1 MADPGKIAI
10 FESDLEAIF
19 ASYLI
24 RIRLKNPHYGYY
36 FYHLMKSPYYQNF
49 IEGATTGSVQKNLNA
64 KSLTSNLP
72 VIIPNKEVTILFDSI
87 IENLRAKINCN
98 LAESTT
104 LAKVRDSLLPK
115 LMSGKI
121 RVPIDN
127 KVESSVMSSVITES
141 QVEESCL
148 DLFRNLG
155 YSVISGPD
163 ISEGGIA
170 EERKYD
176 EVVLVGRL
184 KDALRRINKSI
195 PEAAID
201 EAVKKVL
208 RTESQEP
215 VANNQL
221 FHKLVTDGVDVQY
234 KREDGSIKDSKVWL
248 FDFKDLGNNEF
259 LAVNQFT
266 IIEERNNRRPDI
278 ILFVNGLPLVLIELK
293 NPADEEATISS
304 AFKQFGTYQKEIP
317 SIFRYNEVLVISDGT
332 YAKAGTMTAKEER
345 FSPWKTINAQKTPK
359 TQPQIEVLTKG
370 MLNKSTLMDLIGHFV
385 VFEAEKDKKE
395 GTVKLS
401 KKIAQYQQY
410 NAVQKALTS
419 TVNATNKDRKAGI
432 VWHTQGS
439 GKSLTMVFYTG
450 KLVLDPALENPTV
463 IVLNDR
469 NDLDDQL
476 YGTFSHCHELLRQ
489 KPRQATSREE
499 LKELLQVSSGGI
511 IFTTI
516 QKFFPEGEE
525 TKYPLLSE
533 RKNIIIVADEAH
545 RSQYGFGLKVPKNVD
560 SEGSKVWIRKI
571 PSGCLA
577 KCNFYR
583 FYGNTD

>member
-1 MADPGKIAI
+1 M
-10 FESDLEAIF
+10 L
-19 ASYLI
+19 Y
-24 RIRLKNPHYGYY
+24 
-36 FYHLMKSPYYQNF
+36 
-49 IEGATTGSVQKNLNA
+49 
-64 KSLTSNLP
+64 
-72 VIIPNKEVTILFDSI
+72 
-87 IENLRAKINCN
+87 
-98 LAESTT
+98 
-104 LAKVRDSLLPK
+104 
-115 LMSGKI
+115 
-121 RVPIDN
+121 
-127 KVESSVMSSVITES
+127 
-141 QVEESCL
+141 
-148 DLFRNLG
+148 
-155 YSVISGPD
+155 GPD

-170 EERKYD
+170 EERKYG

-195 PEAAID
+195 PEVAID

-221 FHKLVTDGVDVQY
+221 FHKLVTDGVNVQY

-248 FDFKDLGNNEF
+248 FDFKDLSNNEF

-278 ILFVNGLPLVLIELK
+278 ILFINGLPLVLIELK
-293 NPADEEATISS
+293 NPADEKADISS

-345 FSPWKTINAQKTPK
+345 FMPWKTINAQKTPK

-419 TVNATNKDRKAGI
+419 TVNATKKDHKAGI

-439 GKSLTMVFYTG
+439 GKSLTMVFLCWKTG
-450 KLVLDPALENPTV
+450 FEPDA
-463 IVLNDR
+463 
-469 NDLDDQL
+469 
-476 YGTFSHCHELLRQ
+476 
-489 KPRQATSREE
+489 
-499 LKELLQVSSGGI
+499 
-511 IFTTI
+511 
-516 QKFFPEGEE
+516 
-525 TKYPLLSE
+525 
-533 RKNIIIVADEAH
+533 
-545 RSQYGFGLKVPKNVD
+545 
-560 SEGSKVWIRKI
+560 
-571 PSGCLA
+571 
-577 KCNFYR
+577 
-583 FYGNTD
+583 